1 MTEKMSLS
9 IEATNREDVFRAF
22 VWRTIEGGY
31 RPVTLVY
38 DIGEGSLADLNFWV
52 TDNYSSV
59 RYVRLA
65 DGTLDEPDCLTVFE
79 AAEAAMVPCEVY
91 T

>member
-1 MTEKMSLS
+1 MTEKLSLS
-9 IEATNREDVFRAF
+9 IEATDREGVFRAI
-22 VWRTIEGGY
+22 VWRTIEVGY

-52 TDNYSSV
+52 VDEHSDV

-79 AAEAAMVPCEVY
+79 AAEAAMQPIGE
-91 T
+91 